1 MKEVWKSLL
10 DALQG
15 GKDAVLCSLIAVS
28 GSTPRRAG
36 AKMAVFSDGTSVGTI
51 GGGTAEFEALQAAR
65 SALQTRV
72 SCIRNFQIQPNDAS
86 KTDGSSVT
94 VYIQVFQATQAQH
107 LHLVSAIVDLSSR
120 PVDAWLIT
128 EIGDS
133 GWDSG
138 IFDSENGLRFLP
150 AADLGTLRPLMTRRA
165 VLMEGE
171 RLFFVEPISSAG
183 CLYVLGGGH
192 VAQALVP
199 LLSSVGF
206 RVTVL
211 ENRPEFAQKALFPTA
226 DQVVQA
232 ELSALTQRFT
242 VSEQDGILI
251 LTRGRQ
257 DDYEVLRQALAT
269 KAGYVGVISSRRR
282 AAQDLER
289 LRCDGV
295 TTEEIRRL
303 HSPIGL
309 PIGAET
315 PEEIA
320 VSVAAEL
327 IAYRAANSVS
337 DRR

>member
-1 MKEVWKSLL
+1 MKEVWKRLL
-10 DALQG
+10 DALQAG
-15 GKDAVLCSLIAVS
+15 EDAVLCSLIAVS

-36 AKMAVFSDGTSVGTI
+36 AKMAVFADGTSVGTI

-65 SALQTRV
+65 SALQTRI
-72 SCIRNFQIQPNDAS
+72 SGIRKFQILPNDS
-86 KTDGSSVT
+86 PEPDGSSVT
-94 VYIQVFQATQAQH
+94 VYIQVFRATDGQH
-107 LHLVSAIVDLSSR
+107 LHLVSAIVDLASR

-128 EIGDS
+128 EIGDPCWN
-133 GWDSG
+133 GG
-138 IFDSENGLRFLP
+138 IFDAENGFRFLQSE
-150 AADLGTLRPLMTRRA
+150 DLELLRPLMTRRA
-165 VLMEGE
+165 VLTEGE

-211 ENRPEFAQKALFPTA
+211 ESRPEFARKVLFPTA

-242 VSEQDGILI
+242 VAEQDGILI
-251 LTRGRQ
+251 LTRGRR

-282 AAQDLER
+282 AVQDLER
-289 LRCDGV
+289 LRSDGV
-295 TTEEIRRL
+295 TAEEIRRL

-309 PIGAET
+309 SIGAET

-327 IAYRAANSVS
+327 IAYRAANSAS